1 MWLKNIQIVNFRNFS
16 RLSLE
21 FSPHINFFEGE
32 NSQGKTNLIEAIY
45 CLGRGISFRTFREE
59 RLIKWEE
66 EGFYLEG
73 EGERNG
79 NLFRYEVSLRRGSK
93 KVRKVNSHPV
103 PLKNSRYWLWM
114 VLFSVQDNKIIQG
127 APSYRREFLDE
138 VVSFLYPGFSYK
150 KFSFDR
156 VLIQRNILLK
166 EMKEKGNFLKKKIE
180 GWDFQ
185 FLKLGSEIVYLR
197 LEVLK
202 KLLSCLLEIYP
213 RMKGK
218 PCSPCLIYNSSFL
231 EEGDT
236 LLSFD
241 EIKNK
246 FSNKIKEARKKEM
259 EVGTSLV
266 GPHRDDFCLKVDG
279 VDQRVFGSQGDQ
291 KTAAIALR
299 LAEVELLKRKENE
312 VPIIL
317 LDDVP
322 SELDFKRTNFLLK
335 LLKEK
340 GQIFLAT
347 QSSREF
353 DREFLQNGSFFYIRE
368 GKVSYAAKK
377 RK

>member
-1 MWLKNIQIVNFRNFS
+1 
-16 RLSLE
+16 
-21 FSPHINFFEGE
+21 
-32 NSQGKTNLIEAIY
+32 
-45 CLGRGISFRTFREE
+45 
-59 RLIKWEE
+59 
-66 EGFYLEG
+66 
-73 EGERNG
+73 
-79 NLFRYEVSLRRGSK
+79 
-93 KVRKVNSHPV
+93 
-103 PLKNSRYWLWM
+103 
-114 VLFSVQDNKIIQG
+114 
-127 APSYRREFLDE
+127 
-138 VVSFLYPGFSYK
+138 
-150 KFSFDR
+150 
-156 VLIQRNILLK
+156 
-166 EMKEKGNFLKKKIE
+166 
-180 GWDFQ
+180 
-185 FLKLGSEIVYLR
+185 
-197 LEVLK
+197 
-202 KLLSCLLEIYP
+202 
-213 RMKGK
+213 
-218 PCSPCLIYNSSFL
+218 
-231 EEGDT
+231 
-236 LLSFD
+236 
-241 EIKNK
+241 
-246 FSNKIKEARKKEM
+246 M

>member
-1 MWLKNIQIVNFRNFS
+1 
-16 RLSLE
+16 
-21 FSPHINFFEGE
+21 
-32 NSQGKTNLIEAIY
+32 
-45 CLGRGISFRTFREE
+45 
-59 RLIKWEE
+59 
-66 EGFYLEG
+66 
-73 EGERNG
+73 
-79 NLFRYEVSLRRGSK
+79 
-93 KVRKVNSHPV
+93 
-103 PLKNSRYWLWM
+103 
-114 VLFSVQDNKIIQG
+114 
-127 APSYRREFLDE
+127 
-138 VVSFLYPGFSYK
+138 
-150 KFSFDR
+150 
-156 VLIQRNILLK
+156 
-166 EMKEKGNFLKKKIE
+166 
-180 GWDFQ
+180 
-185 FLKLGSEIVYLR
+185 
-197 LEVLK
+197 
-202 KLLSCLLEIYP
+202 
-213 RMKGK
+213 MKGK

-246 FSNKIKEARKKEM
+246 FSNKIKEVRKKEM